1 MDKSRMYPPTPKA
14 IPGFK
19 YGSPQRRRNKK
30 TLLREA
36 EQRRLTADG
45 NGEVLVD
52 CLHVKLSG
60 HPNAREPAA
69 NIRLYDI
76 AGTGAFPVAT
86 GAGFTAGCP
95 PDLPRPKAWHA
106 RSPPCLAGR
115 RRWLVRLKS
124 EGQPIPCGRKKGG
137 RNAPLEERELMIF
150 ASVSS
155 SRRCR
160 YACIHFSEQK
170 RIRQ

>member
-1 MDKSRMYPPTPKA
+1 MERDDAFQDDEVHYGASKTLSKDPT
-14 IPGFK
+14 
-19 YGSPQRRRNKK
+19 SVLRRR
-30 TLLREA
+30 
-36 EQRRLTADG
+36 
-45 NGEVLVD
+45 
-52 CLHVKLSG
+52 C
-60 HPNAREPAA
+60 NARGKHPPLRYCRNWRVPGRHRCRLHSGLSTGPTTPEGMARTVAA
-69 NIRLYDI
+69 M
-76 AGTGAFPVAT
+76 
-86 GAGFTAGCP
+86 
-95 PDLPRPKAWHA
+95 
-106 RSPPCLAGR
+106 LAGR